1 MKDSNRAVARAAMHQ
16 VLPPELFSG
25 FLAIS
30 ADAVI
35 AVDDEQRIIFFNEG
49 AERIFGWT
57 ADEVGGKYLEMLLPA
72 RFRPN
77 HRGHV
82 HSFGAAHGHA
92 RLMGERQEISGL
104 RKSGEEFPAEASIQ
118 HMQMGGRSIYAAVL
132 RDVSARYRVEEAL
145 HQAIRA
151 RDDMMGIVSHDLRN
165 PASAVKML
173 AGSILSEAET
183 RALPRDIA
191 ERVEVMQQ
199 AAVQIDGLIQD
210 LLDVTRLEAGR
221 LTVSPHEVEPAPLVE
236 AALYAM
242 RALVESGGVELLAT
256 YDEPL
261 PTVYADPER
270 VTQLLSNLVG
280 NALKFT
286 PAGGR
291 VEVRVQPYAEG
302 VLVSVIDT
310 GEGISADQLPHVFER
325 FYQVS
330 GARRGGRHG
339 AGLGLPIA
347 RGIVE
352 AHGGTIWIESASGR
366 GTTVRFTLPGS
377 LDETI
382 DR

>member
-1 MKDSNRAVARAAMHQ
+1 MREASEAVDRAAMHQ
-16 VLPPELFSG
+16 VLPPDLFSS

-35 AVDDEQRIIFFNEG
+35 AVDDQQRIIFFNEG
-49 AERIFGWT
+49 AERIFGYT
-57 ADEVGGKYLEMLLPA
+57 AEEVGGKYLAMLLPE
-72 RFRPN
+72 RFRPT

-82 HSFGAAHGHA
+82 EGFGAAHGRA

-118 HMQMGGRSIYAAVL
+118 RMEIDGHQVYAAVL
-132 RDVSARYRVEEAL
+132 RDVSARYRAEEAL
-145 HQAIRA
+145 HEAIRA

-165 PASAVKML
+165 PVSAVKML
-173 AGSILSEAET
+173 ARSILAEAEE
-183 RALPRDIA
+183 RALPPDVT
-191 ERVEVMQQ
+191 ERVDIMRQ
-199 AAVQIDGLIQD
+199 AAAQIDALIQD

-221 LTVSPHEVEPAPLVE
+221 LTVSAHDVEPKPLVE

-242 RALVESGGVELLAT
+242 RTLTESGGVTLVAT

-261 PTVYADPER
+261 QQVHADPER

-291 VEVRVQPYAEG
+291 VDVRVRPYGDG
-302 VLVSVIDT
+302 VEVSVVDT
-310 GEGISADQLPHVFER
+310 GEGIPADQLPRVFDR
-325 FYQVS
+325 FHQVS
-330 GARRGGRHG
+330 SRRRGSRHG
-339 AGLGLPIA
+339 AGLGLTIA

-352 AHGGTIWIESASGR
+352 AHGGTISIESAPGR
-366 GTTVRFTLPGS
+366 GTTVYFTLPGAQG
-377 LDETI
+377 E
-382 DR
+382 

>member
-1 MKDSNRAVARAAMHQ
+1 MRDANQAVDRAAMQQ
-16 VLPPELFSG
+16 VLPPDLYSS

-35 AVDDEQRIIFFNEG
+35 AVDDEQHIIFFNEG
-49 AERIFGWT
+49 AEKIFGWS
-57 ADEVGGKYLEMLLPA
+57 ASEVGGKYLAMLLPERYRA
-72 RFRPN
+72 A

-82 HSFGAAHGHA
+82 HGFGAAHGRA

-118 HMQMGGRSIYAAVL
+118 RMVVEGKDIYAAVL
-132 RDVSARYRVEEAL
+132 RDVSARYRAEEAL
-145 HQAIRA
+145 RQAIRA

-173 AGSILSEAET
+173 ARSILAEA
-183 RALPRDIA
+183 RDRPEIPEDVT
-191 ERVEVMQQ
+191 ERVDIMLQ
-199 AAVQIDGLIQD
+199 AAAQIDALIQD

-221 LTVSPHEVEPAPLVE
+221 LTVSPRDVAPVPLVE

-242 RALVESGGVELLAT
+242 RTLAESSGVELVAE
-256 YDEPL
+256 YAEEL
-261 PTVYADPER
+261 PMVHADPER

-280 NALKFT
+280 NSLKFT
-286 PAGGR
+286 QAGGR
-291 VEVRVQPYAEG
+291 VDVRVQSYADG
-302 VLVSVIDT
+302 AIVSVADT
-310 GEGISADQLPHVFER
+310 GAGIPDDQLPHVFDR

-330 GARRGGRHG
+330 NPRMVGRHG

-352 AHGGTIWIESASGR
+352 AHGGTIWIESAAGR
-366 GTTVRFTLPGS
+366 GTTVRFTLPGA
-377 LDETI
+377 
-382 DR
+382 RGA